1 MAEIFHWTG
10 NTGGDVALPVVPGAS
25 GYFDPPIGGTDII
38 RSSTSGSAVGS
49 KMTVSKLGPNFSKE
63 FDDWIKFEDY
73 LSTVVA
79 GLGGELTNRLAFVL
93 TDPNTMLNPVSGPI
107 GTYSMRFYALFGAT
121 SLTGYEQ
128 RIFSMLRGSPGRSSG
143 YPASSAYKW
152 GYHLSELAPPY
163 AVIVF
168 FPESCNRPFIRNGWG
183 NGSNPTAVPQGSAH
197 IPGGN
202 AGVPVGTMASGG
214 PTSYVVGVGSAPQMQ
229 GFPVRI
235 EVQVDVNRS
244 PKVVIRTYGAPNGA
258 NASPDSVIPNSNF
271 CWQGNPTDVV
281 IDRVFFGNDNTYVH
295 SGLDT
300 YYIGQIQMWDTYD
313 ADGLFSA
320 ADARNNPAVPSA
332 ASRSSSGAPV
342 RRKQYSWFEFRK
354 GTGPGG
360 SDELKPLVVKGTWN
374 AGTGSVSAADTKF
387 TELTSRRMK
396 PVPYKQYGT
405 LVDGY
410 SATVSAAQLSYDA
423 GTVYSSGGS
432 GAWGVFLAHPLS
444 PPPPGGWP
452 LVVWAHS
459 GFFSAGSFRE
469 INVGFV
475 EHCVSHGLAVASVEY
490 IKARSPNLLFNN
502 GGYPGY
508 PSTGNSGD
516 LAGQYPSFITDIK
529 NAVNYFKTKGI
540 AEGDGTLPIN
550 GGRILLAGYSAG
562 GYSVLGA
569 ALTPG
574 LASDNAVSFGAA
586 ANKSLRVKD
595 WSTRNLVRTR
605 EPGTGVT
612 LPVSAT
618 EDPAVL
624 GVYVWGAPVDMRYAV
639 DNDLTDPTWGVQN
652 SGSSPTIPAQGL
664 IVAAA
669 KGFTGQLLTGSIP
682 TGVLEGAAIQ
692 NLVTQQAANSGFMP
706 RVGYVRGG
714 SDFLVLDGHVS
725 RLQSALDAAGV
736 EFDYYVTP
744 GVIHDNL
751 DTMFNWNH
759 FWQFCKDTPGFL
771 S

>member
-10 NTGGDVALPVVPGAS
+10 NTGGDVSLPVLPGAA
-25 GYFDPPIGGTDII
+25 GYFDPPIGASDHI

-49 KMTVSKLGPNFSKE
+49 KISVTKLQSTFSKE
-63 FDDWIKFEDY
+63 FVDWLKFEDY
-73 LSTVVA
+73 LTTVVA

-93 TDPNTMLNPVSGPI
+93 TDPDSMLNPVSGPI
-107 GTYSMRFYALFGAT
+107 GTYSMRFYALFNAT
-121 SLTGYEQ
+121 SLTGYEM
-128 RIFSMLRGSPGRSSG
+128 RIFSMLNGSPGRAAG
-143 YPASSAYKW
+143 YTASSAYKW
-152 GYHLSELAPPY
+152 GYHLTELIAL
-163 AVIVF
+163 F
-168 FPESCNRPFIRNGWG
+168 TESCNRPFIRNGWG
-183 NGSNPTAVPQGSAH
+183 NGSNPTAARQGSAH
-197 IPGGN
+197 TVFGPSS
-202 AGVPVGTMASGG
+202 VPVGTIGASGG
-214 PTSYVVGVGSAPQMQ
+214 PTSYTVGVGSAPQMI
-229 GFPVRI
+229 GFPVRV
-235 EVQVDVNRS
+235 EVQVDTNRN
-244 PKVVIRTYGAPNGA
+244 PKVVIRTYGAPNVTNGC
-258 NASPDSVIPNSNF
+258 DSVTPNANF
-271 CWQGNPTDVV
+271 CYAGNPTDVT

-320 ADARNNPAVPSA
+320 ADARNNPAVPNA
-332 ASRSSSGAPV
+332 ASQRASGAPV

-360 SDELKPLVVKGTWN
+360 SDELKPLTVKGTWV
-374 AGTGSVSAADTKF
+374 AATSSVSAADTKF

-405 LVDGY
+405 LINGN

-432 GAWGVFLAHPLS
+432 GAWGVFLAHPLGT
-444 PPPPGGWP
+444 PPPGGWP
-452 LVVWAHS
+452 LVLWEHS
-459 GFFSAGSFRE
+459 GFFSGGSFRE
-469 INVGFV
+469 LDVGFV
-475 EHCVSHGLAVASVEY
+475 EHCVSHGLAIGSAAY
-490 IKARSPNLLFNN
+490 IKARTPNLLFNS

-508 PSTGNSGD
+508 PSIGNNGD

-529 NAVNYFKTKGI
+529 NAVNWFKAKGSGS
-540 AEGDGTLPIN
+540 EGDGTLPIN
-550 GGRILLAGYSAG
+550 GGRIMLAGYSAG
-562 GYSVLGA
+562 GYTVLGA

-574 LASDNAVSFGAA
+574 LASDGAVSFGAA

-595 WSTRNLVRTR
+595 WPTRNLVRTR
-605 EPGTGVT
+605 QPGTGVT

-618 EDPAVL
+618 EDPEVL
-624 GVYVWGAPVDMRYAV
+624 GVYVWGAPVDMRYAC
-639 DNDLTDPTWGVQN
+639 DHDATHPNYGFSNTA
-652 SGSSPTIPAQGL
+652 GSPSIPAQGL
-664 IVAAA
+664 IVGAA
-669 KGFTGQLLTGSIP
+669 KGFTGQLLNGTIP

-692 NLVTQQAANSGFMP
+692 NLIARQAAAGGALC
-706 RVGYVRGG
+706 RVGYVHGG
-714 SDFLVLDGHVS
+714 SDNLVVEGHVPLL
-725 RLQSALDAAGV
+725 RDALAAAGV